1 MKRTRHAP
9 KPVRFANKQALKSLQ
24 KLPRSAKEPFISDL
38 EDVIAYGLEPT
49 LETTPLPGKTI
60 ELKING
66 SPAYRC
72 VYQVRSD
79 MILVL
84 HAFRKTCEG
93 PDKKNLE
100 TLDLRLRNLDPEQ
113 FC

>member
-1 MKRTRHAP
+1 MKRNRHAP
-9 KPVRFANKQALKSLQ
+9 KPIRFANKQAQKCLL
-24 KLPRSAKEPFISDL
+24 KLPRSVQESFISEL

-49 LETTPLPGKTI
+49 LDTSQLPGKTI

-100 TLDLRLRNLDPEQ
+100 TLDLRLRNLDPAQ